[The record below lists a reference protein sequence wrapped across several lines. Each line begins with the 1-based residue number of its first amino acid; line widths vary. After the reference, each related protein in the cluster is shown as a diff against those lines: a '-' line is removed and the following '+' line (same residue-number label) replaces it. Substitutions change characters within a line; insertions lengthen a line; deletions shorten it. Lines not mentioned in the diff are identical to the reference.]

1 VTGNRGDLSKPV
13 ENASCLVWADFNN
26 TGRQDLFVGVLK
38 GPNRF
43 LKNGGDGKFTDASE
57 EIGLTQRVFNTRAI
71 CVVDLNGDK
80 VQDIVFNNEGQESS
94 VLLGDPKRI
103 AKKVADAR

>member
-1 VTGNRGDLSKPV
+1 VGGLRQPS
-13 ENASCLVWADFNN
+13 
-26 TGRQDLFVGVLK
+26 RQDLFVGVLK

-43 LKNGGDGKFTDASE
+43 FRNGGDGKFTDASE
-57 EIGLTQRVFNTRAI
+57 EIGLTQKVFNTRAI

-80 VQDIVFNNEGQESS
+80 VPDVVFNNEGQESS
-94 VLLGDPKRI
+94 VLLGNPKRT